1 MIVHV
6 YMTYHMCAL
15 TLWLYNTSTKF
26 YPSIYSQVG
35 GKPIL
40 LRFAITSIGMMV
52 ECYLPADVVLE
63 NRDRARD
70 LGCVEMIV
78 QAMDKNIDDSSLVST
93 CIVTL
98 YHLVTVGEEKA
109 IAQQRDETAQK
120 LIECD
125 GYKVC
130 FCFCIF
136 FSCLRNIFA
145 SL

>member
-1 MIVHV
+1 
-6 YMTYHMCAL
+6 
-15 TLWLYNTSTKF
+15 
-26 YPSIYSQVG
+26 
-35 GKPIL
+35 
-40 LRFAITSIGMMV
+40 MMV
-52 ECYLPADVVLE
+52 ECYLPADVVLG

-70 LGCVEMIV
+70 IGCVEMIV
-78 QAMDKNIDDSSLVST
+78 QAMDNNIDDSSLVST

-130 FCFCIF
+130 FCIF
-136 FSCLRNIFA
+136 FCMFVPSCFSRG
-145 SL
+145 S

>member
-1 MIVHV
+1 M
-6 YMTYHMCAL
+6 
-15 TLWLYNTSTKF
+15 
-26 YPSIYSQVG
+26 G

-52 ECYLPADVVLE
+52 ECYLPADVVLG

-109 IAQQRDETAQK
+109 IARQRDETAQK